1 MKRRPSI
8 QRMQRAEKRK
18 LIELIRAQAGEGKT
32 TEETAAALATAYP
45 DWLINFGTIKNLAYQ
60 NNIRFFGY
68 REGAVHEPVSQ
79 EELATAVKLERE
91 IENLKARLRDSER
104 KYKEAQRET
113 TVAEEVV
120 AEIIPEVTRFKPVIP
135 KVYQVPKGEARNV
148 QDLVLLISC
157 LHFGEVVSREE
168 TNGLGH
174 YNPELACARLQFYIE
189 RAIELATKE
198 HSGTHFERVW
208 LIDVGDNGSGDIH
221 DELKITNEYTLGEQ
235 VVKAAHLLGFALRD
249 LAAVFPQVTFIG
261 TIGNHLRFT
270 KKPPAKQ
277 KVTNNGDWVI
287 YNFVRELM
295 AGQPNV
301 EVLIPDAPW
310 AAPVIRGHQM
320 YASHGDNLRSYF
332 SLPWYDSNR
341 FVASMS
347 SMFAE
352 QKAAVSEL
360 WMFGHFHQYMNQ
372 VLQYSHLIFTGS
384 AKGPDEYSINKLRA
398 ATPPLWIVFG
408 VTDERA
414 KTFLYDVDM
423 RPATP
428 EKFSRYLSVLD

>member
-1 MKRRPSI
+1 MPRE
-8 QRMQRAEKRK
+8 EKRK
-18 LIELIRAQAGEGKT
+18 FMAAIKDGADADKT
-32 TEETAAALATAYP
+32 LNEVTAEVVAAYP
-45 DWLINFGTIKNLAYQ
+45 AYQISVDTIRNLAQ
-60 NNIRFFGY
+60 KNSIRFRGY
-68 REGAVHEPVSQ
+68 RKGSVYEPITQ
-79 EELATAVKLERE
+79 EELPATVKLERE
-91 IENLKARLRDSER
+91 ISSLKEKLRDEGR
-104 KYKEAQRET
+104 KYKEAQREQ

-120 AEIIPEVTRFKPVIP
+120 ANIIPEITRFKPVAP
-135 KVYQVPKGEARNV
+135 KVYQVSKGRARNV

-174 YNPELACARLQFYIE
+174 YNPEMACARLQFYIE

-198 HSGTHFERVW
+198 HGGTHFERVW

-235 VVKAAHLLGFALRD
+235 IVKAGHLLGFALRD

-261 TIGNHLRFT
+261 TVGNHLRFT
-270 KKPPAKQ
+270 VKPPAKL
-277 KVTNNGDWVI
+277 KVTNNGDWII

-295 AGQPNV
+295 ADQPNV

-352 QKAAVSEL
+352 QKASVSEL

-398 ATPPLWIVFG
+398 ATPPLWVVFG
-408 VTDERA
+408 VADERP

-423 RPATP
+423 RPADP
-428 EKFSRYLSVLD
+428 DVQSRYLSVLE